1 MALMKVTRAD
11 SEYRLGISRRGFLA
25 AGGALGIGAFAAACG
40 AETRSASPT
49 AKTVTAPAGKPVSG
63 GTLNYSDTQAVTTWQ
78 SQSLGTYSS
87 GNLSF
92 FTFTCLLYVD
102 PVAKRLVPWVAKSW
116 SANAANTEFT
126 FTIRPGVTFSDGT
139 PLTPDVV
146 RQNLDRLGQ
155 GAPDLRIPANPYIA
169 AGYDHAELVGEDQV
183 KVVLT
188 TPDEQFLLNTTRL
201 QNALLAPSTLKLD
214 VEEAGLPQ
222 NVIGAG
228 PFVFKSQVPNE
239 SAVLV
244 RRPDY
249 QWAPASSANQGP
261 AYLEEIHWQVLSEVG
276 LRAGTL
282 ESGQVDLA
290 RGIQPSDEAGLAA
303 AGYQVLLTRPTF
315 GSSNYA
321 AFRLDNPYVSDAR
334 VRQALL
340 IGFDREQVTTT
351 ALTPNYPPA
360 RSILN
365 EVNPAFADLS
375 ADLKYNPD
383 KARSLLDEA
392 GWTVGGSGIREKDGK
407 QLQLTVPQDAQQ
419 VALTPAWTNIA
430 QQWRQELGVVLDV
443 RTDPAFA
450 AEAGTEVSV
459 PLLCSRTSIISLGQ
473 TFAGVGNTLTLA
485 SPPDLLALR
494 KQELTATSTEAWY
507 QVEQTEQHVIVGDPY
522 AIPTFE
528 EGQVSGASSKVKVG
542 FTSTTYPDFYN
553 AWKTA

>member
-1 MALMKVTRAD
+1 MT
-11 SEYRLGISRRGFLA
+11 RRGFLA
-25 AGGALGIGAFAAACG
+25 AGGALGLGAFAAACG
-40 AETRSASPT
+40 ADRRPVSHSA
-49 AKTVTAPAGKPVSG
+49 AKAAAAPAGKPVSG
-63 GTLNYSDTQAVTTWQ
+63 GTLKYSDTQAVTSWQ

-87 GNLSF
+87 GNLLF
-92 FTFTCLLYVD
+92 PTFTYLLYVD
-102 PVAKRLVPWVAKSW
+102 PVSKKIVPWIAKAW
-116 SANAANTEFT
+116 SANAGNTEFT

-139 PLTPDVV
+139 ALTPDVV

-169 AGYDHAELVGEDQV
+169 AGYDHAELVGSDQV

-188 TPDEQFLLNTTRL
+188 APDQQFPLNTSRL
-201 QNALLAPSTLKLD
+201 QAALLAPKTLKLD

-228 PFVFKSQVPNE
+228 PFVFKSQVANE

-249 QWAPASSANQGP
+249 KWAPASSANQGP
-261 AYLEEIHWQVLSEVG
+261 AYLEQIHWQVLSEVG
-276 LRAGTL
+276 LRSGAL
-282 ESGQVDLA
+282 RSGQVDLA
-290 RGIQPSDEAGLAA
+290 RGIQPADEAGLAD
-303 AGYQVLLTRPTF
+303 AGYQVLLIRPTF

-334 VRQALL
+334 VRKALV
-340 IGFDREQVTTT
+340 IGFSREQVTQT

-365 EVNPAFADLS
+365 EVNPAFIDLS
-375 ADLKYNPD
+375 AELTYDPGT
-383 KARSLLDEA
+383 ARSLLEQA
-392 GWTVGGSGIREKDGK
+392 GWKQGSNGIREKNGQ
-407 QLQLTVPQDAQQ
+407 QLKLTVPQDAQQ

-430 QQWRQELGVVLDV
+430 QQWRQQLGVLLDV

-473 TFAGVGNTLTLA
+473 SFAGQGNTTTLA
-485 SPPDLLALR
+485 SPPDLLTLR
-494 KQELTATSTEAWY
+494 KQELTAPSTDAWY
-507 QVEQTEQHVIVGDPY
+507 KVQDSEQRVIVDAPY

-528 EGQVSGASSKVKVG
+528 EGQVSGASSKVSVG